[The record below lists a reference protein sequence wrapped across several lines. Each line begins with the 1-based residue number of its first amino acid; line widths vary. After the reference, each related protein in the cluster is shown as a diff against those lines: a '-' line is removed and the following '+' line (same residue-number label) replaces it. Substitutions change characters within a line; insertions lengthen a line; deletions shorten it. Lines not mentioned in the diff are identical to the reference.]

1 MSSTHFNE
9 QTSNAGRLWIPSAE
23 TDLLFAILYAKG
35 KPALSWEPIE
45 NIMSQLGYTFTRS
58 ALRSHFNNKMIK
70 EFQLRCDKH
79 GIEFQLSPNKTV
91 GSRRKRTPRT
101 ADDSAYYPED
111 SDETDV
117 DMVMETPSKRK
128 RHDNFLDLSG

>member
-58 ALRSHFNNKMIK
+58 ALR
-70 EFQLRCDKH
+70 
-79 GIEFQLSPNKTV
+79 
-91 GSRRKRTPRT
+91 RKRTPRT